1 MDYKETVF
9 LPKTDFPMRAG
20 LPKREPEI
28 LAKWADMD
36 LFGKIRAASKGRR
49 KFTLHDGPPY
59 ANGHL
64 HMGHALNK
72 ILKDL
77 INRSHQMLGK
87 DAVYVPGWDC
97 HGLPIEWKV
106 EEEYR
111 KKGKNKDEIPAV
123 EFRRVCRDFA
133 QEWIG
138 TQVTEFKRLGVEG
151 DFDHHYRTMNFAAEA
166 DIFREM
172 SKFLMSGQLYRGS
185 RPVLWSVPERTALA
199 DAEVEYYDHTSVTI
213 FVKFPVVK
221 ATDPALDGTSIVIWT
236 TTPWTMPGNLAIGAG
251 AEVDYQVIK
260 VTEVA
265 EDSLAEVGARLA
277 VAKALLQDMAEQCG
291 IVGHEVE
298 ATLNGAA
305 VAGTIAAHP
314 LRADGFDHD
323 VPVLLGDFVTVDQGT
338 GFVHL
343 APGHGTDDY
352 ELGKKHGLEPL
363 FTVGDDG
370 RFYDHVPLF
379 AGMQVLKDNGKI
391 ADMMAGKGA
400 LIGRG
405 SLRHSY
411 PHSWRSKAPLIFR
424 NTPQWFISM
433 ESHGLRDKALKAI
446 DDTRWIPKQ
455 GKNRIRSMI
464 ETRPD
469 WCISRQ
475 RQWGVPLALFLNKN
489 TGEVLKDETVNDRI
503 AAAFEEEGGDAWF
516 DGDPRRFLTNQYD
529 PAEWDPVVDVIE
541 VWFDSG
547 STHAFCLERREDLK
561 WPADL
566 YLEGSD
572 QHRGWFHTSLLESCG
587 TRGRAPYD
595 AVLTHGFVLDE
606 KGHKMSKS
614 LGNVITPADIMK
626 EYGADILRLWVVD
639 SDYSVDLRIGK
650 EILKRNA
657 DHYRRIRNTLRYILG
672 NLAGFDPAERLD
684 PADMPELDRWVLHRL
699 AVLDG
704 KVRQAIEDYDYHR
717 YFTELHNFCAVD
729 LSAFYFDI
737 RKDALYCDHPSDIR
751 RRAAR
756 TVLDELFNCLT
767 AWLAPILC
775 FTAEEAWLA
784 RPGKAE
790 EAGSVHLRTFPDLPA
805 TWRDDALADKWQTI
819 RLIRRAVTGALE
831 IARGDKVIG
840 ASLQASPVVH
850 VTEAMAK
857 TLQGLDLAELSI
869 TSGISVTT
877 APAPDDAYRL
887 EDAADVA
894 VVMAMAEGCKC
905 ERCWQVKPEVKP
917 DTHPVCDRCADV
929 LERSA
934 AKVA

>member
-1 MDYKETVF
+1 MDYKSTVF

-20 LPKREPEI
+20 LPKREPE
-28 LAKWADMD
+28 LLEKWAQMD
-36 LFGKIRAASKGRR
+36 LFGKIRAASKGKP
-49 KFTLHDGPPY
+49 KFMLHDGPPY
-59 ANGHL
+59 ANGNL

-106 EEEYR
+106 EEQYR
-111 KKGKNKDEIPAV
+111 KKGKNKDEVPVI
-123 EFRRVCRDFA
+123 EFRKVCRDFA

-138 TQVTEFKRLGVEG
+138 TQVEEFKRLGVEG
-151 DFDHHYRTMNFAAEA
+151 DFDQHYRTMNFAAEA

-185 RPVLWSVPERTALA
+185 RPVLWSVVEKTALA
-199 DAEVEYYDHTSVTI
+199 DAEVEYHDHTSTTI
-213 FVKFPVVK
+213 YAKFPVMK
-221 ATDPALDGTSIVIWT
+221 PTDTALQGADVVIWT

-251 AEVDYQVIK
+251 ADFDYQVIT
-260 VTEVA
+260 VTEVG
-265 EDSLAEVGARLA
+265 EKSLAQVGDRLVLA
-277 VAKALLQDMAEQCG
+277 TDLLEETLTHCR
-291 IVGHEVE
+291 ITGHEKEV
-298 ATLNGAA
+298 TLKGES
-305 VAGTIAAHP
+305 VAGTICAHP
-314 LRADGFDHD
+314 LAADGFDHE
-323 VPVLLGDFVTVDQGT
+323 VPILLGDFVTTEQGT

-343 APGHGTDDY
+343 APGHGADDF
-352 ELGKKHGLEPL
+352 ELGRKHGIEPL

-370 RFYDHVPLF
+370 RFYDHVKLF
-379 AGMQVLKDNGKI
+379 AGMHVLKDNEAI
-391 ADMMAGKGA
+391 ADMMMERGT

-405 SLRHSY
+405 KLHHSY

-433 ESHGLRDKALKAI
+433 ESHGLRDTALKAI
-446 DDTRWIPKQ
+446 DDTRWIPSQ
-455 GKNRIRSMI
+455 GKNRIRAMI
-464 ETRPD
+464 ENRPD

-489 TGEVLKDETVNDRI
+489 TGEVLKDGLVNDRI
-503 AAAFEEEGGDAWF
+503 AEAFENEGGDAWF
-516 DGDPRRFLTNQYD
+516 DGDPRRFLTNAYD

-614 LGNVITPADIMK
+614 LGNVITPANIMK
-626 EYGADILRLWVVD
+626 EYGADILRLWVVN
-639 SDYSVDLRIGK
+639 SDYSIDLRIGK

-657 DHYRRIRNTLRYILG
+657 DHYRRIRNTLRFILG
-672 NLAGFDPAERLD
+672 GLNGFDPAEKIE
-684 PADMPELDRWVLHRL
+684 PADMPELEHWVLHRL
-699 AVLDG
+699 ASLDVSIR
-704 KVRQAIEDYDYHR
+704 KAIEDYDYHR
-717 YFTELHNFCAVD
+717 YFTELHDFCAID

-737 RKDALYCDHPSDIR
+737 RKDALYCDHPDDLR
-751 RRAAR
+751 RRAVR
-756 TVLDELFNCLT
+756 TILDKLYDYLT

-784 RPGKAE
+784 RPGSTEIAE
-790 EAGSVHLRTFPDLPA
+790 SVHLRTFPDVPSAWLNP
-805 TWRDDALADKWQTI
+805 ALAEKWQII
-819 RLIRRAVTGALE
+819 RKVRRAVTGALE
-831 IARGDKVIG
+831 IARADKVIG
-840 ASLQASPVVH
+840 ASLQAAPVVH
-850 VTEAMAK
+850 VTAEMA
-857 TLQGLDLAELSI
+857 TALEGLDLAELSI
-869 TSGISVTT
+869 TSAITISTDP
-877 APAPDDAYRL
+877 APADAYRH
-887 EDAADVA
+887 EEVADVA
-894 VVMAMAEGCKC
+894 VVMQLAVGGKC
-905 ERCWQVKPEVKP
+905 ERCWQFKPEVV
-917 DTHPVCDRCADV
+917 DGTQAVCNRCNDV
-929 LERSA
+929 LRRLPIA
-934 AKVA
+934 AE